1 MTLKRD
7 NHRQNPVI
15 QGFYLSFGEKL
26 DRDTNAALHRLAD
39 SLRADPLAGV
49 TDIVPGYTTL
59 YVEYDARRLNETSV
73 RRWAEHPNHVRP
85 SHIRADEVTGADVR
99 TLELPVR
106 YDGADLGAVAEQTG
120 LTREEVVKRHSRSPY
135 HVYAVGFTP
144 GFPFMAEVDEAL
156 RLPRRDTPRAQVDAH
171 SVAMTGRQTGIYPL
185 PSPGG
190 WHLLGTALSTV
201 YDPHRAE
208 PFLLRA
214 GDRVSFTPAQG
225 ETPPP
230 PERLE
235 LLPPEP
241 HTLLFRVH
249 EPGLLDLPV
258 DQGRFLA
265 GHFGLSRSGPV
276 DAPLA
281 GLANRL
287 LSNPPDAPLLELT
300 LTGPVLEVLSASAIA
315 VTGWSL
321 KPTLNGEAQTP
332 FSSFAVAKGDVL
344 TFAPT
349 ATGCRSYLAVAG
361 GLESRRFWGSASA
374 DLKGSIGRPLRAGDV
389 LGRAHAPD
397 PRPGRSFVPYRQ
409 PREVET
415 LRLEPGPQANH
426 DALAGLT
433 ERPFTV
439 ASADRVGIRLEG
451 TPVPGGDVL
460 SEATPLGAVQVTSGG
475 TPILLLHDRG
485 SIGGYAKP
493 AQLHPADLA
502 RAAQLRPGGRV
513 RFVLERGSES

>member
-1 MTLKRD
+1 MLAG
-7 NHRQNPVI
+7 V
-15 QGFYLSFGEKL
+15 YLRFGDELNREK
-26 DRDTNAALHRLAD
+26 NAALHRLAD
-39 SLRADPLAGV
+39 TLRADPLGGV
-49 TDIVPGYTTL
+49 TDVVPGYTTL
-59 YVEYDARRLNETSV
+59 YLEYDARRLDEASV
-73 RRWAEHPNHVRP
+73 RRWAERLNQVW
-85 SHIRADEVTGADVR
+85 ADEVTASVAR
-99 TLELPVR
+99 TVEIPVR
-106 YDGADLGAVAEQTG
+106 YDGADLGSVAEQTG
-120 LTREEVVKRHSRSPY
+120 LTREEVVKRHSGSPY

-156 RLPRRDTPRAQVDAH
+156 RLPRRDAPRAQVDAH
-171 SVAMTGRQTGIYPL
+171 SVAITGAQTGIYPL

-190 WHLLGTALSTV
+190 WHLLGTALTAV

-214 GDRVSFTPAQG
+214 GDQVSFVPDQG

-241 HTLLFRVH
+241 HTPLFKVH
-249 EPGLLDLPV
+249 DPGLLDLV
-258 DQGRFLA
+258 IDEGRFLA

-287 LSNPPDAPLLELT
+287 LTNPPDAPLLELT
-300 LTGPVLEVLSASAIA
+300 LTGPVLEVLSASVVA

-321 KPTLNGEAQTP
+321 NPHLNGEAQTP
-332 FSSFAVAKGDVL
+332 FSSFAVTKGDVL

-349 ATGCRSYLAVAG
+349 ATGSRSYLAVAG
-361 GLESRRFWGSASA
+361 GLESKRFWGSASV
-374 DLKGSIGRPLRAGDV
+374 DLKGLVGRPLRAGDV
-389 LGRAHAPD
+389 LGLAHAAN
-397 PRPGRSFVPYRQ
+397 PRPGRSFVPYRR
-409 PREVET
+409 PRVVEM

-439 ASADRVGIRLEG
+439 ASTDRMGVRLEG
-451 TPVPGGDVL
+451 DAVVGGDVM

-475 TPILLLHDRG
+475 APILLLHDRG
-485 SIGGYAKP
+485 SLGGYAKP

-513 RFVLERGSES
+513 RFVFSSGPD